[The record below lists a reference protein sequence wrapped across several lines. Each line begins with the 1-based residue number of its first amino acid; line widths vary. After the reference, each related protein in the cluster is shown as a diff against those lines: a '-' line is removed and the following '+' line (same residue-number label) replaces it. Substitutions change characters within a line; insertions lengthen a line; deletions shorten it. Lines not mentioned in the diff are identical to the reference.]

1 VSFKHLSFPV
11 ICASLILCSLA
22 PDLSAQ
28 QKKAPKIVLQDPELY
43 YAFLR
48 AHNDVDM
55 KLQSSSAPAAAQI
68 SASTAVLYNINPAD
82 LPNLTAEVR
91 KFNVNLGAWYLNV
104 QQYLA
109 TQRAAKK
116 PPDIKTLV
124 NYQRQRQRLVMTA
137 HGGIHAALTPA
148 SWTGLYGYIN
158 GSFKSSLGHAAGG
171 GK

>member
-1 VSFKHLSFPV
+1 MSFKTFTFQA
-11 ICASLILCSLA
+11 IGASLILCSLA
-22 PDLSAQ
+22 LDLQAQ
-28 QKKAPKIVLQDPELY
+28 QKKAPKIILEDPELY

-55 KLQSSSAPAAAQI
+55 KLKSSTAAAASQI
-68 SASTAVLYNINPAD
+68 SSSTAVLYNINPAD

-116 PPDIKTLV
+116 APDIKTLV

-137 HGGIHAALTPA
+137 HTGIHAALTPA

-158 GSFKSSLGHAAGG
+158 GSFKSSLGQSKGAG
-171 GK
+171 K